1 MQLADALNNNT
12 TVEQIQYVWT
22 SFYNEYIHVLLDC
35 VYAYICAHVVLP
47 TAILQVSQEG
57 YVSKC

>member
-1 MQLADALNNNT
+1 MQLADALSNNT

-22 SFYNEYIHVLLDC
+22 SIYNEYIHLLDC

-47 TAILQVSQEG
+47 TAISQVSQEG
-57 YVSKC
+57 FVPKC